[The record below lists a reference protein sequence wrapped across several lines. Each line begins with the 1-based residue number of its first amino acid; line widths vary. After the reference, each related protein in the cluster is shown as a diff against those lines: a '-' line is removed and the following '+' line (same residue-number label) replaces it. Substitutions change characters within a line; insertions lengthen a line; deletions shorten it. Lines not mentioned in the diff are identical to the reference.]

1 MVREVCEH
9 SGKTF
14 KQYQL
19 FYLQN
24 KQMLPAITVT
34 WQRQT
39 LSIVGVAAH
48 HVCPQT
54 IFTLSPSATTK
65 AMNVK
70 HWSWSGW
77 RWSSGCWCCRWAVL
91 PNRAACLLTSS
102 LLMKLFFSPLS
113 FESLSFSLTF
123 LLLILR
129 WILEHSMTVN
139 VAVSDCTEWDD
150 SILATHWKAI

>member
-19 FYLQN
+19 FYLQK

-54 IFTLSPSATTK
+54 ILTLGVLQPLKQWTSNIEVGQGEDGHQGVDVVIQLCFLTGQHVRSLPPC
-65 AMNVK
+65 
-70 HWSWSGW
+70 WG
-77 RWSSGCWCCRWAVL
+77 SS
-91 PNRAACLLTSS
+91 
-102 LLMKLFFSPLS
+102 FFPLS
-113 FESLSFSLTF
+113 FVSLAFSLTF

-129 WILEHSMTVN
+129 WILGHSMTVN